1 MSDQPVINQIA
12 SDNSRLELT
21 AGFPKLTSEAL
32 FANFTQP
39 ELLQRWWPAQATIE
53 PHLGGAYHLSW
64 PDMDWYL
71 RGEITVFE
79 TARRL
84 GFTWRWDHE
93 PGLPTRQVDLVFDPA
108 GSGSRLTITHGPY
121 DKSQRDQD
129 DRQSHLEGWT
139 HFLGQLSALD

>member
-21 AGFPKLTSEAL
+21 TDFPKLTSEAL
-32 FANFTQP
+32 FANFTKP
-39 ELLQRWWPAQATIE
+39 ELLLRWWPPRATVE
-53 PHLGGAYHLSW
+53 PQWGGSY
-64 PDMDWYL
+64 P
-71 RGEITVFE
+71 
-79 TARRL
+79 ARRL

-93 PGLPTRQVDLVFDPA
+93 PGLPTRQVDLIFDPA
-108 GSGSRLTITHGPY
+108 GSGSRLSITHGPY
-121 DKSQRDQD
+121 NESQCDQD